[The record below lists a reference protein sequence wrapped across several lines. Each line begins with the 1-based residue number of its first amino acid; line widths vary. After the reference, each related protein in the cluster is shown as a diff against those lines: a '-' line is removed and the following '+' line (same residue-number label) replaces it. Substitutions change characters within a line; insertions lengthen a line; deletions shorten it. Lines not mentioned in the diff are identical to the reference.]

1 MAFSVSLTMLSLDDL
16 VICYIFILPLAALCL
31 FVKVI
36 ADFISKR
43 KVGKR
48 TVITELACAVLAL
61 GMSGAAA
68 FLLMISTTPPF
79 WVGEMFRDREME
91 NFQPMVNLVGY
102 DYNKCKSTYASYF
115 DMEIDKEVYS
125 DEYPEGTVISHS
137 PKEGSLIEVGNST
150 VKCVV
155 SKGKQ
160 MITVPN
166 VCGVSCENAGNM
178 IEEAGLQYRL
188 VFEYSE
194 TVPNGWAIST
204 TPKAGEEVEKD
215 STVDIIVSKG
225 KEPDTEDTTETS
237 PVNDT

>member
-1 MAFSVSLTMLSLDDL
+1 MLSLVDL
-16 VICYIFILPLAALCL
+16 VIYYSIFILPLAALCL

-61 GMSGAAA
+61 GLSWIVFMD
-68 FLLMISTTPPF
+68 MIRLGPSPDLIDT
-79 WVGEMFRDREME
+79 
-91 NFQPMVNLVGY
+91 QPMVNLVGY
-102 DYNKCKSTYASYF
+102 DYNKCKSLYASYF

-160 MITVPN
+160 MITMPN
-166 VCGVSCENAGNM
+166 VCGVSCESAGNM
-178 IEEAGLQYRL
+178 IEEAGLRYRL

-215 STVDIIVSKG
+215 STVYIYVSKG
-225 KEPDTEDTTETS
+225 KEADTEDAAETS
-237 PVNDT
+237 PVTDT